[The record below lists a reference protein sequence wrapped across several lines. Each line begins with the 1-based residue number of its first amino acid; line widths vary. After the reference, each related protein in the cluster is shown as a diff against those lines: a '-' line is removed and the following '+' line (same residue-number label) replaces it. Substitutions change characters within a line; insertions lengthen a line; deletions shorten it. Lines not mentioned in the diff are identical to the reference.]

1 MTEAEFD
8 KVMSVNVKSV
18 FFGSNAFVRQVKKQG
33 GGGSIINIASVG
45 AHRPRPG
52 LVWYNASK
60 ACIANVSGIIS
71 FLRISKERKEKK
83 KKKKRKKAEPCC

>member
-8 KVMSVNVKSV
+8 KVMAVNIKSV
-18 FFGSNAFVRQVKKQG
+18 FWGSNVFTAQVKKQG
-33 GGGSIINIASVG
+33 TGGAMVNIASVG

-60 ACIANVSGIIS
+60 AAIANVSIPGVS
-71 FLRISKERKEKK
+71 VPAGQSLVGTSSTYR
-83 KKKKRKKAEPCC
+83 